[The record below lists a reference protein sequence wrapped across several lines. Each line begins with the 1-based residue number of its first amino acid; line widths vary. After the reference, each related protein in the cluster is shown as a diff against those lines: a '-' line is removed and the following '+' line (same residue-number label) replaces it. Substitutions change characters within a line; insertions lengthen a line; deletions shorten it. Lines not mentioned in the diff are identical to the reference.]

1 MRFLADG
8 GISPR
13 TIEFLR
19 HLGHEAEHIRMLGMQ
34 RASDLEIVERARAD
48 RSVVITFDLDFGDIL
63 ALGVLDR
70 PSVIILRLRDER
82 ADLVNDRVANVL
94 EERQPDLE
102 AGALVLVEDDRYRVR
117 RLPLRSDAAGGLNGA

>member
-34 RASDLEIVERARAD
+34 RASDLELVERARAD
-48 RSVVITFDLDFGDIL
+48 RSVVVTFDLDFGDIL
-63 ALGVLDR
+63 ALGVFDR
-70 PSVIILRLRDER
+70 PSVIILRLHDAR
-82 ADLVNDRVANVL
+82 ADFVNDRLARVL
-94 EERQPDLE
+94 DERQPDLE
-102 AGALVLVEDDRYRVR
+102 TGALVLVEDDRYRLR
-117 RLPLRSDAAGGLNGA
+117 RLPLRSGTTGGLTSA